1 MANPN
6 KRVLE
11 NVPGDFFVDSTCI
24 DCDACRQIA
33 PAVFGEA
40 AETSFVK
47 AQPGSST
54 DRRQS
59 LQALLA
65 CPTGSIGCLGDD
77 NVKAVMPD
85 FPLVIEE
92 PVYYC
97 GYNSPKSYGGN
108 SYFIKHAA
116 GNWLIDSPKF
126 VTPLVKQL
134 EALGGIAHI
143 FLTHRDDVADAESYA
158 EHFQSRRIIHRDEL
172 SSQPG
177 AEVVIDGAGPWELA
191 PGFLAI
197 PTPGHTKGHCVLLFQ
212 DRFLFTGDHLDWDRD
227 GRQLSDFGG
236 GICNQGLDPIPH
248 HVHLLIV
255 QGRFPQQ
262 GHGHLVES
270 KERSKQI
277 GFDGSKRRLG
287 GRFVRLGHLGSTA
300 D

>member
-1 MANPN
+1 MANPR
-6 KRVLE
+6 KRVVE

-40 AETSFVK
+40 AATSFVK
-47 AQPGSST
+47 AQPVSSA
-54 DRRQS
+54 DRRHA

-77 NVKAVMPD
+77 DVKAVMKD

-92 PVYYC
+92 PVFYC

-108 SYFIKHAA
+108 SYFIRHPD
-116 GNWLIDSPKF
+116 GNWLMDSPKF
-126 VTPLVKQL
+126 VTPLVRQL
-134 EALGGIAHI
+134 ETLGGIAHI
-143 FLTHRDDVADAESYA
+143 FLTHRDDVADAERYA

-177 AEVVIDGAGPWELA
+177 AEVVLEGPGPWELA
-191 PGFLAI
+191 PGFFAI

-227 GRQLSDFGG
+227 GQHLSASEGYCWYSWPQQAESMERLADYCFEWVLPGHG
-236 GICNQGLDPIPH
+236 QK
-248 HVHLLIV
+248 VHLPAGEMREQIL
-255 QGRFPQQ
+255 R
-262 GHGHLVES
+262 LAETMR
-270 KERSKQI
+270 ERSKP
-277 GFDGSKRRLG
+277 
-287 GRFVRLGHLGSTA
+287 
-300 D
+300 